1 MGRRRERA
9 SAPAVVA
16 TALTALA
23 FTSQPARA
31 ARAARAAPNEPRKII
46 PGLRHEREFQRY
58 VEKYAKN
65 YCDADASEAACAAS
79 LRRQKVY
86 YANMVRYEAHNAD
99 SAHKFQLKETKFSD
113 LTEEEFAARV
123 LTYKPRR
130 QFGETMLGNSEDE
143 VSSTS
148 ARVGYEAAALKSP
161 AEIAVARKHSQR
173 ARDRTQR
180 RERNRLRGHVE
191 DHGEVDD
198 SGPLGDADP
207 PIPAAFSWRT
217 PPDGYGNV
225 VGVVHDQED
234 LCASCWAFVTADS
247 IASRIAVINK
257 GDDAPALSVK
267 QLMACDAVDHGCSTG
282 NMYTAYEWIGQYG
295 GISSKAD
302 YNAKVPGDRDDAPDA
317 KCDASVKKVYDTPA
331 MCDLAQVAGEE
342 PLYRAIFERGPV
354 AVGINANKL
363 QAYGSGV
370 IMLDDCKPLGRGIES
385 INHAALVVGWG
396 TTDDGVKYW
405 EIKNSYGPEWGDE
418 GFFRLERGRIG
429 EHKFGTCGLLFESV
443 YPVVTKA
450 GDATSTDAPCVKGSV
465 QKQTYYRNETL
476 NPGLGDDDVEDEAR
490 IGVAQRRAHRA
501 HGHAHRARKARLG
514 DAASSHLTTHTEN
527 VVAAAAALASIA
539 VLVAAV
545 AHRRRARR
553 DAVPESAALL
563 AAEP

>member
-31 ARAARAAPNEPRKII
+31 ARAARAAPNDPRKII

-207 PIPAAFSWRT
+207 SIPAAFSWRT

-527 VVAAAAALASIA
+527 VVAAAAAVVGALVSRFALGAVVLPASA
-539 VLVAAV
+539 AAAAV
-545 AHRRRARR
+545 QT
-553 DAVPESAALL
+553 
-563 AAEP
+563 

>member
-1 MGRRRERA
+1 
-9 SAPAVVA
+9 
-16 TALTALA
+16 
-23 FTSQPARA
+23 
-31 ARAARAAPNEPRKII
+31 
-46 PGLRHEREFQRY
+46 
-58 VEKYAKN
+58 
-65 YCDADASEAACAAS
+65 
-79 LRRQKVY
+79 
-86 YANMVRYEAHNAD
+86 MVRYEAHNAD

-207 PIPAAFSWRT
+207 SIPAAFSWRT

-302 YNAKVPGDRDDAPDA
+302 YNAKVPGDRDDDPDA